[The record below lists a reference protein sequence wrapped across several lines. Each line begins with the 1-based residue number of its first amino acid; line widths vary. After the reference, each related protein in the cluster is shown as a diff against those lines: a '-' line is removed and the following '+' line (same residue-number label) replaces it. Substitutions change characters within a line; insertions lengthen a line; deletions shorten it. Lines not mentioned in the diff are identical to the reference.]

1 MTAEDEPV
9 RRVSSFYLAI
19 ILVTFILS
27 LSALFI
33 AFQNIITPSNESDAF
48 SSYSFLAV
56 GFFGLALSGYL
67 LLQTRARPM
76 RAILEMPRVITTLEC
91 PKCDFK
97 NIRDFQRGDYIFK
110 ETGPCQKCNEKMKIT
125 AIYREAKKKEQE

>member
-1 MTAEDEPV
+1 VKNMTAEDAPA

-19 ILVTFILS
+19 ILVIFILS
-27 LSALFI
+27 LSALYI
-33 AFQNIITPSNESDAF
+33 AFENIINQSDIP

-56 GFFGLALSGYL
+56 GFFGLALSGYM

-110 ETGPCQKCNEKMKIT
+110 ETGPCQKCDEKMKIT
-125 AIYREAKKKEQE
+125 AIYREVKKKEHE

>member
-1 MTAEDEPV
+1 VKNMTDGVEPV

-19 ILVTFILS
+19 ILVAFILS
-27 LSALFI
+27 LSALYI
-33 AFQNIITPSNESDAF
+33 AFENIINQNDLP
-48 SSYSFLAV
+48 SSYSFMAI
-56 GFFGLALSGYL
+56 GFFGLALSGYM

-110 ETGPCQKCNEKMKIT
+110 ETGPCQKCDETMKIT